1 MMEFAYLNKI
11 KQLLQAI
18 ESDENESMEKAV
30 MMLADGIMNKKS
42 IFIFGASHAGI
53 LSEEMYYRAGGLVL
67 INPIFGREM
76 MLDTSPITHTS
87 QMERLEGYGEA
98 LMKKVPIREGDIL
111 IVHSVSGRNCVSVEI
126 AMEAKKRG
134 AKVIALTNV
143 TYSMAV
149 TSRHSSGKRLFEV
162 CDLVLDNHG
171 EPGDACVS
179 IEGLEQKV
187 SPTSTVVGA
196 AMLNSIAAAVVKE
209 LVERGVAN
217 PPVFYSANQD
227 GGDELNQKIYN
238 AYKDMIHYE
247 Y

>member
-1 MMEFAYLNKI
+1 MINFAYLDEI
-11 KQLLQAI
+11 KNLLHII
-18 ESDENESMEKAV
+18 EREENDSMEKAV
-30 MMLADGIMNKKS
+30 MMLADGIMDKKS
-42 IFIFGASHAGI
+42 IFVFGASHAGI

-76 MLDTSPITHTS
+76 MLDTSPITQTS
-87 QMERLEGYGEA
+87 RMERLEGYGET
-98 LMKKVPIREGDIL
+98 LMKKVPIGAGDIL
-111 IVHSVSGRNCVSVEI
+111 IVHSVSGRNCVSIEV

-143 TYSMAV
+143 AYSKSV

-187 SPTSTVVGA
+187 SPTSTVIGA
-196 AMLNSIAAAVVKE
+196 AMLNSIVAAAVQE
-209 LVERGVAN
+209 LVERGMKN
-217 PPVFYSANQD
+217 PPIFYSANQD
-227 GGDELNQKIYN
+227 GGDELNQKIYS
-238 AYKDMIHYE
+238 AYKDRIHYE